1 MSLHRARV
9 RAQLPNLQIVMPN
22 ERFEYNGEPTWQF
35 EPIDQGERTAW
46 REAVTDPV
54 YAESEIGLCE
64 DAAMVARMVPDS
76 PTDDNRHLMSGQAPQ
91 GYIRGDQSDPLMAGQ
106 APQKVGI

>member
-35 EPIDQGERTAW
+35 EPIDQGERT
-46 REAVTDPV
+46 
-54 YAESEIGLCE
+54 
-64 DAAMVARMVPDS
+64 
-76 PTDDNRHLMSGQAPQ
+76 
-91 GYIRGDQSDPLMAGQ
+91 
-106 APQKVGI
+106 